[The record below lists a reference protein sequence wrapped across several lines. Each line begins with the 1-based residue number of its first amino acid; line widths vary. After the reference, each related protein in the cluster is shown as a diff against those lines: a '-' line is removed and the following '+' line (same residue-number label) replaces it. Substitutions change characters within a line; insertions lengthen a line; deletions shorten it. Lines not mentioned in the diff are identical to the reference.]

1 MPPQRPPAAAEWVAV
16 ARSHTYELVLER
28 IEEQIVAGNLRVGD
42 RLPAERDLATQLGVS
57 RSSVREAVR
66 ILQAQGVV
74 TSSVGTGPHSGTVVA
89 ALPAEALTRVLRL
102 HLALSSFELAELFD
116 ARVTLE
122 RSSARLAARLATSD
136 DLAQL
141 RGLLEQ
147 MDDPSVPREQFN
159 ALDTAFHVA
168 LARAS
173 HNRLVSDVTGA
184 LRNSLS
190 GLIQE
195 SVGAIADWDRVR
207 ASLVRDH
214 HAIFEAVQ
222 SGDADT
228 AATSVESHIRNF
240 ASMVLAQPGNP
251 APPDSPWPGAPVAP
265 SPSTDER

>member
-1 MPPQRPPAAAEWVAV
+1 MPQRPPAAAEWVAV
-16 ARSHTYELVLER
+16 ARSQTYELVLAR
-28 IEEQIVAGNLRVGD
+28 IEDQIVAGNLQVGD

-74 TSSVGTGPHSGTVVA
+74 TSTVGTGPQSGTVVA
-89 ALPAEALTRVLRL
+89 AMPAEALTRMLRL
-102 HLALSSFELAELFD
+102 HLALSSFELAELID

-122 RSSARLAARLATSD
+122 RSSARLAARLATEE
-136 DLAQL
+136 DLSQMRA
-141 RGLLEQ
+141 LLEQ
-147 MDDPSVPREQFN
+147 MDDPSAPRDQFN
-159 ALDTAFHVA
+159 ALDTSFHMA

-195 SVGAIADWDRVR
+195 SLGSIADWDSVR
-207 ASLVRDH
+207 MSLVRDH

-222 SGDADT
+222 DGDAD
-228 AATSVESHIRNF
+228 AAAARVESHIRHF
-240 ASMVLAQPGNP
+240 ALTVLAQPS
-251 APPDSPWPGAPVAP
+251 AAHADSSAPGAPVVP
-265 SPSTDER
+265 SPTTDAR